1 MLSSLDWYIA
11 IGDEHLCCSKSMVYI
26 NNPYHCVR
34 PSTTKNP
41 SRNAVHFK
49 RVWWQTTFLATSYCP
64 LVSSGQPYVLDV
76 FIRLSTTHSLSLSLV
91 WQFVWKQLEYPTL
104 SRYQGNRWLSLVHRG
119 SRKLCDMVVISCL
132 VYIQKQ
138 IAIKLFEQF
147 VQEEEERYQLNKVV
161 WHLNHS

>member
-1 MLSSLDWYIA
+1 MPYISNESGGKQLFWQHHIVHLSHRGNL
-11 IGDEHLCCSKSMVYI
+11 
-26 NNPYHCVR
+26 
-34 PSTTKNP
+34 
-41 SRNAVHFK
+41 
-49 RVWWQTTFLATSYCP
+49 
-64 LVSSGQPYVLDV
+64 
-76 FIRLSTTHSLSLSLV
+76 

-104 SRYQGNRWLSLVHRG
+104 SQYQGNRWLSLVHRG

>member
-1 MLSSLDWYIA
+1 MPYISNESGGKQLFWQHHIVHLSHRGNRTYW
-11 IGDEHLCCSKSMVYI
+11 
-26 NNPYHCVR
+26 
-34 PSTTKNP
+34 
-41 SRNAVHFK
+41 
-49 RVWWQTTFLATSYCP
+49 TFSFDCP
-64 LVSSGQPYVLDV
+64 PL
-76 FIRLSTTHSLSLSLV
+76 TLSLSLV
-91 WQFVWKQLEYPTL
+91 WQFVWKQFEYPTL
-104 SRYQGNRWLSLVHRG
+104 SQYQGNRWLSLVHRG